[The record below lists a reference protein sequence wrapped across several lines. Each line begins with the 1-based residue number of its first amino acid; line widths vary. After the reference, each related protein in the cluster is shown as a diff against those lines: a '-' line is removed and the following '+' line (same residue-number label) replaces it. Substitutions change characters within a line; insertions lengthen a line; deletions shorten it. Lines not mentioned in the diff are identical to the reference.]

1 MRFMFIVTSAHSGPP
16 TPELMEAMHKL
27 ADREIKAGRM
37 LDSGG
42 LMPLAT
48 GAQVRIADGQ
58 LSVVDGPFVEAKEVI
73 GGYAIFELPG
83 KEEAVASAKEFMQL
97 HKDFMPGWEGT
108 CELRALRRP
117 LRRGFRPARS
127 AAMTVADAHRA
138 ILAVWR
144 IEQPRLITSLARML
158 RDVPLAEDLTQEA
171 LLAAL
176 EQWPATGV
184 PEKPGAWL
192 MATAKR
198 RALDHLRRGRMLERK
213 HEMVARDMEEEQQAM
228 PDLDSA
234 LDDDIGDEMLRLI
247 FTACHPRLS
256 REARAALALRMICG
270 LTTEEIARAFLLPDA
285 TIAQRIVRAKRTLS
299 ESGLAYETPRGEE
312 LSERLSSVLE
322 VVYLIFNE
330 GYTAARGEDWLRPQL
345 CNEALRM
352 GRVLTSIAPHEP
364 EAHGLLALMELNAS
378 RTAARTDAAGEPIL
392 MLDQNRALWDQF
404 QIRRGMQALGRA
416 RELGGAGGFYALQAA
431 IIACHAEAR
440 TADDTD
446 WSRIAGLYAELAA
459 VVRSPIIELNRAVAV
474 GMAEGPEAGLSI
486 VDRLVREPALKALS
500 PAAERSRRPAPQARP
515 LRRGARRV
523 RSGRGAGGQ
532 QARTGPAEA
541 ARRRGGRRSDVIN
554 RHVKRMSSVL
564 R

>member
-1 MRFMFIVTSAHSGPP
+1 
-16 TPELMEAMHKL
+16 
-27 ADREIKAGRM
+27 
-37 LDSGG
+37 
-42 LMPLAT
+42 
-48 GAQVRIADGQ
+48 
-58 LSVVDGPFVEAKEVI
+58 
-73 GGYAIFELPG
+73 
-83 KEEAVASAKEFMQL
+83 
-97 HKDFMPGWEGT
+97 
-108 CELRALRRP
+108 
-117 LRRGFRPARS
+117 
-127 AAMTVADAHRA
+127 MTAADAHRA

-184 PEKPGAWL
+184 PERPGAWL
-192 MATAKR
+192 MATAKH

-213 HEMVARDMEEEQQAM
+213 HELVARDLEAEQQAM

-234 LDDDIGDEMLRLI
+234 LDDDIGDELLRLI
-247 FTACHPRLS
+247 FTACHPKLS

-270 LTTEEIARAFLLPDA
+270 LTTGEIARAFLVPDA

-352 GRVLTSIAPHEP
+352 GRVLGAIAPHEP

-378 RTAARTDAAGEPIL
+378 RIAARTDAAGEPIL
-392 MLDQNRALWDQF
+392 LLDQNRALWDRI

-416 RELGGAGGFYALQAA
+416 RELGGAGGIYALQAA
-431 IIACHAEAR
+431 IVACHAEAG
-440 TADDTD
+440 TPDDTD
-446 WSRIAGLYAELAA
+446 WPRIAGLYAELSA
-459 VVRSPIIELNRAVAV
+459 VLRSPVIELNRAVAV
-474 GMAEGPEAGLSI
+474 GMAEGPDAALAI
-486 VDRLVREPALKALS
+486 VDRLVGEPALKGYHLLPSVRGDLLHKLGRYQEARAAFEAAAAL
-500 PAAERSRRPAPQARP
+500 AGNRREHDL
-515 LRRGARRV
+515 LRRR
-523 RSGRGAGGQ
+523 
-532 QARTGPAEA
+532 A
-541 ARRRGGRRSDVIN
+541 AAAAAAATES
-554 RHVKRMSSVL
+554 
-564 R
+564 